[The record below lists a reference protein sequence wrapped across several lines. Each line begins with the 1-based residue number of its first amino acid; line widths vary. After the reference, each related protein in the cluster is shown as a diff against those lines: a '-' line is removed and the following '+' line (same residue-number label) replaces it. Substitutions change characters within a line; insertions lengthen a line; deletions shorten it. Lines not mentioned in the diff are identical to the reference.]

1 MLIERLFKDA
11 ELESFLI
18 ESHKNNWIGTSFE
31 KYVEISTKNKGVYGE
46 FMVEKYMEISGH
58 SVEPPTDLGHD
69 RIIGGIKTEIKFSL
83 ANSPTIT
90 SGRDNP
96 LLGQKLINP
105 DEFTFNHI
113 AEGKDW
119 DRLIFFGINPHPNQK
134 DTNWKLYHTRTSSQI
149 KPEQIRAYWM
159 SKEDFVKH
167 MRTLQTIFSHQQGG
181 KKGGNDDYMAAG
193 YGKFQY
199 LINLPFVHDIKKW

>member
-1 MLIERLFKDA
+1 MLVERLFQDA
-11 ELESFLI
+11 ELENFLI
-18 ESHKNNWIGTSFE
+18 ESHKNNWIGTLFE
-31 KYVEISTKNKGVYGE
+31 KYIEVSTKNKGVFGE

-58 SVEPPTDLGHD
+58 SVEPPTDTGHD

-83 ANSPTIT
+83 ANSPTIK
-90 SGRDNP
+90 GARNP

-119 DRLIFFGINPHPNQK
+119 DRLIFFGINPHSKQK
-134 DTNWKLYHTRTSSQI
+134 GTNWGLYHKRASSQI
-149 KPEQIRAYWM
+149 KPKQIRAYWM
-159 SKEDFVKH
+159 SKEDFGKH
-167 MRTLQTIFSHQQGG
+167 MRTLQTIFSRQQGG
-181 KKGGNDDYMAAG
+181 KKGNNDDYMTAG
-193 YGKFQY
+193 YRKFQD

>member
-1 MLIERLFKDA
+1 MLVERLFEDA
-11 ELESFLI
+11 ELENFLI
-18 ESHKNNWIGTSFE
+18 ESHKNNWIDTPFE
-31 KYVEISTKNKGVYGE
+31 KYPEISTKNKGVFGE
-46 FMVEKYMEISGH
+46 KVVEKYMELSGY
-58 SVEPPTDLGHD
+58 SVESPIDTGHD

-83 ANSPTIT
+83 ANSPMIT
-90 SGRDNP
+90 GKNSP
-96 LLGQKLINP
+96 LRGQKLINP

-159 SKEDFVKH
+159 SKKDFVKH
-167 MRTLQTIFSHQQGG
+167 MRTCQTIFCRQQGG
-181 KKGGNDDYMAAG
+181 KKGNNDDYMVGG
-193 YGKFQY
+193 YRKFQD

>member
-1 MLIERLFKDA
+1 MLVERLFEDA
-11 ELESFLI
+11 ELENFLI
-18 ESHKNNWIGTSFE
+18 ESHKNNWTHTPFE
-31 KYVEISTKNKGVYGE
+31 KYPEISTKNKGVFGE
-46 FMVEKYMEISGH
+46 KVVEKYMELSGY
-58 SVEPPTDLGHD
+58 SVESPIDTGHD

-83 ANSPTIT
+83 ANSPMIAGKNDTL
-90 SGRDNP
+90 R
-96 LLGQKLINP
+96 GQKLINP

-159 SKEDFVKH
+159 SKKDFVKH
-167 MRTLQTIFSHQQGG
+167 MRTFQTIFSHQQGG
-181 KKGGNDDYMAAG
+181 KKGNNDDYMAGG
-193 YGKFQY
+193 YRKFQD